1 PVLIP
6 AANSVNA
13 PAVVRRPI
21 RPPPP
26 NSVNQR
32 LPSGPVVI
40 SSGVVPT
47 RATASVMTP
56 AGVIRPIRLKF
67 ASVNQ
72 RLPSGPVVI
81 PRTWPRGERPAE
93 NSVMTPAGVMRPI
106 APGTVLL
113 LGGCVNQ
120 RLPSGPAVMRLGAV
134 PGVMPAENSVTTPA
148 GVIRPILF

>member
-1 PVLIP
+1 VAVSVTVCPKTAVAADVRSVVVVSSGDCARFSRPIALLGLEPVLASANQMLPSGPTAMPKGFDPVVMP

-21 RPPPP
+21 RPLPP

-40 SSGVVPT
+40 SKGVAPT
-47 RATASVMTP
+47 MATSVMTP
-56 AGVIRPIRLKF
+56 AGVIRPITPKF

-81 PRTWPRGERPAE
+81 PLT
-93 NSVMTPAGVMRPI
+93 
-106 APGTVLL
+106 
-113 LGGCVNQ
+113 
-120 RLPSGPAVMRLGAV
+120 
-134 PGVMPAENSVTTPA
+134 
-148 GVIRPILF
+148 

>member
-1 PVLIP
+1 MLPSGPTAIPKGDDPAEMP

-21 RPPPP
+21 RPPRP

-40 SSGVVPT
+40 SSGVLPT
-47 RATASVMTP
+47 LATTSVMTP
-56 AGVIRPIRLKF
+56 AGVIRPITLKL

-81 PRTWPRGERPAE
+81 PVTLPPGER
-93 NSVMTPAGVMRPI
+93 
-106 APGTVLL
+106 
-113 LGGCVNQ
+113 
-120 RLPSGPAVMRLGAV
+120 
-134 PGVMPAENSVTTPA
+134 PAENSVTTPA
-148 GVIRPILF
+148 G